1 MESTEKKEA
10 LMRIKAAS
18 KNELYR
24 KLFDQYGT
32 DYYYVVDESVK
43 RNIPFF
49 WKKDY
54 EMLVAFPEEKQEE
67 VNEGTA
73 QFHEQLMDVV
83 NDPSEQIV
91 KANGIQSVLHNL
103 ENVTTPMSY
112 AAMQT
117 GNSEEWARKKEKLLK
132 LFEKGIVV
140 VKPMKETEITK
151 VTKKKKVVK
160 QVVPVK
166 KEEVA
171 PKKENQESVPF
182 IIQKVIRMLEQNDV
196 EQYFIHAYAE
206 KLKIKFENAAMI
218 TEEEVIRYILEDM
231 KSHFNTENVFE
242 KEVQTFALIGPTG
255 VGKTTT
261 LAKMAWQFHGK
272 NKTVGFITTDHSRI
286 GTVQQLQDNV
296 KTIGSEV
303 IAVRDEAAMT
313 RALTYFKEEARV
325 DYILIDTAGKNYRTS
340 ETVEEMIETMGQ
352 VEPDYICLTLSASM
366 KSKDMIEIITNFK
379 DIHIDGIVFTKFDET
394 ASSGELLKIPAVS
407 SAPIVLMT
415 DGQDIKKNI
424 HIATA
429 EHLAKQMLQTS

>member
-1 MESTEKKEA
+1 
-10 LMRIKAAS
+10 
-18 KNELYR
+18 
-24 KLFDQYGT
+24 
-32 DYYYVVDESVK
+32 
-43 RNIPFF
+43 
-49 WKKDY
+49 
-54 EMLVAFPEEKQEE
+54 MLVAFPEDKQEE

-140 VKPMKETEITK
+140 VKQTEETK
-151 VTKKKKVVK
+151 VTKKQKAVKK
-160 QVVPVK
+160 VVPVK
-166 KEEVA
+166 KEEVVV
-171 PKKENQESVPF
+171 KKEKQESVPF

-206 KLKIKFENAAMI
+206 KLKVKFENATMI
-218 TEEEVIRYILEDM
+218 TEEVIEYILEDM
-231 KSHFNTENVFE
+231 SSHFNTENVFE
-242 KEVQTFALIGPTG
+242 KEVQTIALIGPTG

-272 NKTVGFITTDHSRI
+272 KKTVGFITTDHSRI
-286 GTVQQLQDNV
+286 GTVQQLQDYV
-296 KTIGSEV
+296 KTIGFEV

-325 DYILIDTAGKNYRTS
+325 DYILIDTAGKNYRAS

-415 DGQDIKKNI
+415 DGQDVKKNI

>member
-49 WKKDY
+49 WKKNY
-54 EMLVAFPEEKQEE
+54 EMLVAFPEDKQEE

-83 NDPSEQIV
+83 NDSSEQIV

-140 VKPMKETEITK
+140 VKQTEETK
-151 VTKKKKVVK
+151 VTKKQKAVKK
-160 QVVPVK
+160 VVPVK
-166 KEEVA
+166 KEEVVV
-171 PKKENQESVPF
+171 KKEKEESVPF

-206 KLKIKFENAAMI
+206 KLKVKFENATMI
-218 TEEEVIRYILEDM
+218 TEEEVIEYILEDM
-231 KSHFNTENVFE
+231 SSHFNTENVFE
-242 KEVQTFALIGPTG
+242 KEVQTIALIGPTG

-261 LAKMAWQFHGK
+261 LAKMAWQFHRMK
-272 NKTVGFITTDHSRI
+272 KTVGFITTDHSRI
-286 GTVQQLQDNV
+286 GTVQQLQDYV
-296 KTIGSEV
+296 KTIGFEV

-325 DYILIDTAGKNYRTS
+325 DYILIDTAGKNYRAS

-415 DGQDIKKNI
+415 DGQDVKKNI

>member
-49 WKKDY
+49 WKKNY
-54 EMLVAFPEEKQEE
+54 EMLVAFPEDEQEE
-67 VNEGTA
+67 VNEGAA

-83 NDPSEQIV
+83 NDPSEQIM
-91 KANGIQSVLHNL
+91 KANGIQTVLHNL

-112 AAMQT
+112 SAMQT

-140 VKPMKETEITK
+140 VKQTEETK
-151 VTKKKKVVK
+151 VTKKQKPVKK
-160 QVVPVK
+160 VVPVK
-166 KEEVA
+166 KEEVVV
-171 PKKENQESVPF
+171 KKEKQESVPF

-206 KLKIKFENAAMI
+206 KLKVKFENATMI
-218 TEEEVIRYILEDM
+218 TEEEVIEYILEDM
-231 KSHFNTENVFE
+231 RSHFNTENVFE
-242 KEVQTFALIGPTG
+242 KEVQTIALIGPTG

-261 LAKMAWQFHGK
+261 LAKMAWQFHGQK
-272 NKTVGFITTDHSRI
+272 KTVGFITTDHSRI
-286 GTVQQLQDNV
+286 GTVQQLQDYV
-296 KTIGSEV
+296 KTIGFEV

-325 DYILIDTAGKNYRTS
+325 DYILIDTAGKNYRAS

-415 DGQDIKKNI
+415 DGQDVKKNI

>member
-1 MESTEKKEA
+1 MESTEKKET

-49 WKKDY
+49 WKKNY
-54 EMLVAFPEEKQEE
+54 EMLVAFPEDKQEE

-83 NDPSEQIV
+83 NDPSDQIV

-117 GNSEEWARKKEKLLK
+117 GNSEEWARKKKKLLK
-132 LFEKGIVV
+132 LFEKGIVI
-140 VKPMKETEITK
+140 VKQTEE
-151 VTKKKKVVK
+151 TKKQKAVKKVV
-160 QVVPVK
+160 PIK
-166 KEEVA
+166 KEEVV
-171 PKKENQESVPF
+171 KIEKQESVPF

-206 KLKIKFENAAMI
+206 KLKVKFENATMI
-218 TEEEVIRYILEDM
+218 TEEEVIEYILEDM
-231 KSHFNTENVFE
+231 RSHFNTENVFE
-242 KEVQTFALIGPTG
+242 KEVQTIALIGPTG

-272 NKTVGFITTDHSRI
+272 KKTVGFITTDHSRI
-286 GTVQQLQDNV
+286 GTVQQLQDYV
-296 KTIGSEV
+296 KTIGFEV
-303 IAVRDEAAMT
+303 IAVRDEVAMA
-313 RALTYFKEEARV
+313 RALTYFKEESPV

-415 DGQDIKKNI
+415 DGQDVKQHI

>member
-1 MESTEKKEA
+1 MENTEKKEA

-49 WKKDY
+49 WKKNY
-54 EMLVAFPEEKQEE
+54 EMLVAFPEDKQEE

-117 GNSEEWARKKEKLLK
+117 GNSEEWTRKKEKLLK

-140 VKPMKETEITK
+140 VKQTEETK
-151 VTKKKKVVK
+151 VTKKQKAVKKVA
-160 QVVPVK
+160 PVK
-166 KEEVA
+166 KEEVVV
-171 PKKENQESVPF
+171 KKEKQESVPF

-206 KLKIKFENAAMI
+206 KLKVKFENATMI
-218 TEEEVIRYILEDM
+218 TEEEVIEYILEDM
-231 KSHFNTENVFE
+231 SSHFNTENVFE
-242 KEVQTFALIGPTG
+242 KEVQTIALIGPTG

-261 LAKMAWQFHGK
+261 LAKMAWQFHSK

-286 GTVQQLQDNV
+286 GTVQQLQDYV
-296 KTIGSEV
+296 KTIGFEV
-303 IAVRDEAAMT
+303 IAVRDEYAMT
-313 RALTYFKEEARV
+313 RALTYFKEEAHV
-325 DYILIDTAGKNYRTS
+325 DYILIDTAGKNYRAS

-415 DGQDIKKNI
+415 DGQDVKQHI

>member
-49 WKKDY
+49 WKKNY
-54 EMLVAFPEEKQEE
+54 EMLVAFPEDKQEE

-117 GNSEEWARKKEKLLK
+117 ENSEEWSRKKEKLLK

-140 VKPMKETEITK
+140 VKQTEETK
-151 VTKKKKVVK
+151 VTKKQKAVKK
-160 QVVPVK
+160 VVPVK
-166 KEEVA
+166 KEEVVV
-171 PKKENQESVPF
+171 KKEKQESVPF

-206 KLKIKFENAAMI
+206 KLKVKFENATMI
-218 TEEEVIRYILEDM
+218 TEEEVIEYILEDM
-231 KSHFNTENVFE
+231 SSHFNTENVFE
-242 KEVQTFALIGPTG
+242 KEVQTIALIGPTG

-261 LAKMAWQFHGK
+261 LAKMAWQFHGMK
-272 NKTVGFITTDHSRI
+272 KTVGFITTDHSRI
-286 GTVQQLQDNV
+286 GTVQQLQDYV
-296 KTIGSEV
+296 KTIGFEV

-325 DYILIDTAGKNYRTS
+325 DYILIDTAGKNYRAS

-415 DGQDIKKNI
+415 DGQDVKKNI

>member
-49 WKKDY
+49 WKKNY
-54 EMLVAFPEEKQEE
+54 EMLVAFPEDKQEE

-140 VKPMKETEITK
+140 VKQTEETK
-151 VTKKKKVVK
+151 VTKKQKAMKK
-160 QVVPVK
+160 VVPVK
-166 KEEVA
+166 KEEVVV
-171 PKKENQESVPF
+171 KKEKQESVPF
-182 IIQKVIRMLEQNDV
+182 IIQKVIRILEQNDV

-206 KLKIKFENAAMI
+206 KLKVKFENATMI
-218 TEEEVIRYILEDM
+218 TEEEVIEYILEDM
-231 KSHFNTENVFE
+231 RSHFNTENVFE
-242 KEVQTFALIGPTG
+242 KEVQTIALIGPTG

-261 LAKMAWQFHGK
+261 LAKMAWQFHGMK
-272 NKTVGFITTDHSRI
+272 KTVGFITTDHSRI
-286 GTVQQLQDNV
+286 GTVQQLQDYV
-296 KTIGSEV
+296 KTIGFEV

-325 DYILIDTAGKNYRTS
+325 DYILIDTAGKNYRAS

-415 DGQDIKKNI
+415 DGQDVKKNI

>member
-1 MESTEKKEA
+1 MERTEKKEA

-54 EMLVAFPEEKQEE
+54 EMIVAFPEDKKEE

-73 QFHEQLMDVV
+73 EFHEQLMDVV
-83 NDPSEQIV
+83 HHPSEQIV

-112 AAMQT
+112 AAIQT

-140 VKPMKETEITK
+140 MKQTEETE
-151 VTKKKKVVK
+151 VTK
-160 QVVPVK
+160 QVIPVK
-166 KEEVA
+166 KEAVVV
-171 PKKENQESVPF
+171 KQQSVPF

-206 KLKIKFENAAMI
+206 KLKVKFEKATMI
-218 TEEEVIRYILEDM
+218 TEEEVIEYILEDM

-242 KEVQTFALIGPTG
+242 KEVQTIALIGPTG

-272 NKTVGFITTDHSRI
+272 KKTVGFITTDHSRI
-286 GTVQQLQDNV
+286 GTVQQLQDYV

-313 RALTYFKEEARV
+313 RALTYFKEEACV

-340 ETVEEMIETMGQ
+340 ETVEEMIETMGL

-415 DGQDIKKNI
+415 DGQDVKQHI

>member
-49 WKKDY
+49 WKKNY
-54 EMLVAFPEEKQEE
+54 EMLVAFPEDKQEE

-83 NDPSEQIV
+83 NEPSEQIV

-140 VKPMKETEITK
+140 VKQTEETK
-151 VTKKKKVVK
+151 VTKKQKAVKK
-160 QVVPVK
+160 VVPVK
-166 KEEVA
+166 KEEVVA
-171 PKKENQESVPF
+171 KKEKQESVPF

-206 KLKIKFENAAMI
+206 KLKVKFENATMI
-218 TEEEVIRYILEDM
+218 TEEEVIEYILEDM
-231 KSHFNTENVFE
+231 SSHFNTENVFE
-242 KEVQTFALIGPTG
+242 KEVQTIALIGPTG

-261 LAKMAWQFHGK
+261 LAKMAWQFHGNK
-272 NKTVGFITTDHSRI
+272 KTVGFITTDHSRI
-286 GTVQQLQDNV
+286 GTVQQLQDYV
-296 KTIGSEV
+296 KTIGFEV

-325 DYILIDTAGKNYRTS
+325 DYILIDTAGKNYRAS

-415 DGQDIKKNI
+415 DGQDVKKNI

>member
-49 WKKDY
+49 WKKNY
-54 EMLVAFPEEKQEE
+54 EMLVAFPEDKQEE

-140 VKPMKETEITK
+140 VKQTEETK
-151 VTKKKKVVK
+151 VTKKQKAVKK
-160 QVVPVK
+160 VVPVK
-166 KEEVA
+166 KEEVVV
-171 PKKENQESVPF
+171 KKEKQESVPF

-206 KLKIKFENAAMI
+206 KLKVKFENATMI
-218 TEEEVIRYILEDM
+218 TEEVIEYILEDM
-231 KSHFNTENVFE
+231 SSHFNTENVFE
-242 KEVQTFALIGPTG
+242 KEVQTIALIGPTG

-272 NKTVGFITTDHSRI
+272 KKTVGFITTDHSRI
-286 GTVQQLQDNV
+286 GTVQQLQDYV
-296 KTIGSEV
+296 KTIGFEV

-325 DYILIDTAGKNYRTS
+325 DYILIDTAGKNYRAS

-415 DGQDIKKNI
+415 DGQDVKKNI

>member
-49 WKKDY
+49 WKKNY
-54 EMLVAFPEEKQEE
+54 EMLVAFPEDKQEE

-83 NDPSEQIV
+83 NEPSEQIM

-140 VKPMKETEITK
+140 VKQTEETK
-151 VTKKKKVVK
+151 VTKKQKAVKKVAPVNK
-160 QVVPVK
+160 EEVVVK
-166 KEEVA
+166 KE
-171 PKKENQESVPF
+171 KQKSVPF

-206 KLKIKFENAAMI
+206 KLKVKFENATMI
-218 TEEEVIRYILEDM
+218 TEEEVIEYILEDM
-231 KSHFNTENVFE
+231 RSHFNTENVFE
-242 KEVQTFALIGPTG
+242 KEVQTIALIGPTG

-272 NKTVGFITTDHSRI
+272 KKTVRFHYDRPFSHW
-286 GTVQQLQDNV
+286 D
-296 KTIGSEV
+296 
-303 IAVRDEAAMT
+303 
-313 RALTYFKEEARV
+313 
-325 DYILIDTAGKNYRTS
+325 
-340 ETVEEMIETMGQ
+340 
-352 VEPDYICLTLSASM
+352 
-366 KSKDMIEIITNFK
+366 
-379 DIHIDGIVFTKFDET
+379 
-394 ASSGELLKIPAVS
+394 S
-407 SAPIVLMT
+407 SA
-415 DGQDIKKNI
+415 
-424 HIATA
+424 TA
-429 EHLAKQMLQTS
+429 RLRKDNWI

>member
-49 WKKDY
+49 WKKNY
-54 EMLVAFPEEKQEE
+54 EMLVAFPEDKQEE

-83 NDPSEQIV
+83 NDFSEQIV

-140 VKPMKETEITK
+140 VKQTEETK
-151 VTKKKKVVK
+151 VTKKQKAVKK
-160 QVVPVK
+160 VVPVK
-166 KEEVA
+166 KEEVVV
-171 PKKENQESVPF
+171 KKEKQESVPF

-206 KLKIKFENAAMI
+206 KLKVKFENATMI
-218 TEEEVIRYILEDM
+218 TEEEVIEYILEDM
-231 KSHFNTENVFE
+231 RSHFNTENVFE
-242 KEVQTFALIGPTG
+242 KEVQTIALIGPTG

-261 LAKMAWQFHGK
+261 LAKMAWQFHGMK
-272 NKTVGFITTDHSRI
+272 KTVGFITTDHSRI
-286 GTVQQLQDNV
+286 GTVQQLQDYV
-296 KTIGSEV
+296 KTIGFEV

-325 DYILIDTAGKNYRTS
+325 DYILIDTAGKNYRAS

-415 DGQDIKKNI
+415 DGQDVKKNI

>member
-1 MESTEKKEA
+1 MESTGEKEA

-49 WKKDY
+49 WKKNY
-54 EMLVAFPEEKQEE
+54 EMLVAFPEDKQEE

-83 NDPSEQIV
+83 GDLSEEIV

-103 ENVTTPMSY
+103 ENVTTSMSY

-140 VKPMKETEITK
+140 VKQTEEAK
-151 VTKKKKVVK
+151 VTKKKQVVQVKEEEVVVK
-160 QVVPVK
+160 KGQ
-166 KEEVA
+166 
-171 PKKENQESVPF
+171 QQSVPF
-182 IIQKVIRMLEQNDV
+182 IIQKVIRLLEQNDV

-206 KLKIKFENAAMI
+206 KLKVKFENATMI
-218 TEEEVIRYILEDM
+218 TEEEVIGYILEDM
-231 KSHFNTENVFE
+231 RSHFNTENVFE
-242 KEVQTFALIGPTG
+242 KEVQTIALIGPTG

-272 NKTVGFITTDHSRI
+272 KKTVGFITTDHSRI
-286 GTVQQLQDNV
+286 GTVQQLQDYV

-325 DYILIDTAGKNYRTS
+325 DYILIDTAGNNYRTS
-340 ETVEEMIETMGQ
+340 DTVEEMIETMGQ
-352 VEPDYICLTLSASM
+352 IEPDYICLTLSASM

-415 DGQDIKKNI
+415 DGQDVKQHI

>member
-49 WKKDY
+49 WKKNY
-54 EMLVAFPEEKQEE
+54 EMLVAFPEDNQEE
-67 VNEGTA
+67 VNEGTG

-83 NDPSEQIV
+83 NEPSEQNM

-117 GNSEEWARKKEKLLK
+117 GDSEELARKKEKLLK

-140 VKPMKETEITK
+140 VKQTEEP
-151 VTKKKKVVK
+151 KKQKAVKKI
-160 QVVPVK
+160 VPVK
-166 KEEVA
+166 KEEVVV
-171 PKKENQESVPF
+171 KKEKQESVPF

-206 KLKIKFENAAMI
+206 KLKVKFENATMI
-218 TEEEVIRYILEDM
+218 TEEEVIEYILGDM
-231 KSHFNTENVFE
+231 RSHFNTENVFE
-242 KEVQTFALIGPTG
+242 KEVQTIALIGPTG

-272 NKTVGFITTDHSRI
+272 KKTVGFITTDHSRI
-286 GTVQQLQDNV
+286 GTVQQLQDYV
-296 KTIGSEV
+296 KTIGFEV

-325 DYILIDTAGKNYRTS
+325 DYILIDTAGKNYRAS

-352 VEPDYICLTLSASM
+352 VKPDYICLTLSASM
-366 KSKDMIEIITNFK
+366 KSKDMIEIITKFK

-415 DGQDIKKNI
+415 DGQDVKKNI

>member
-49 WKKDY
+49 WKKNY
-54 EMLVAFPEEKQEE
+54 EMLVAFPEDKQEE

-83 NDPSEQIV
+83 NDPSEQVV

-140 VKPMKETEITK
+140 VKQTEE
-151 VTKKKKVVK
+151 TKKQKAVKK
-160 QVVPVK
+160 VVPVK
-166 KEEVA
+166 KEEVVV
-171 PKKENQESVPF
+171 KKEQQESVPF

-196 EQYFIHAYAE
+196 EQYFIHAYTE
-206 KLKIKFENAAMI
+206 KLKVKFENATMI
-218 TEEEVIRYILEDM
+218 TEEEVIEYILEDM
-231 KSHFNTENVFE
+231 SSHFNTENVFE
-242 KEVQTFALIGPTG
+242 KEVQTIALIGPTG

-272 NKTVGFITTDHSRI
+272 KKTVGFITTDHSRI
-286 GTVQQLQDNV
+286 GTVQQLQDYV
-296 KTIGSEV
+296 KTIGFEV

-325 DYILIDTAGKNYRTS
+325 DYILIDTAGKNYRAS

-415 DGQDIKKNI
+415 DGQDVKKNI

>member
-54 EMLVAFPEEKQEE
+54 EMLVAFPEDKQEE
-67 VNEGTA
+67 VNGGTA

-83 NDPSEQIV
+83 GDPSEQIV
-91 KANGIQSVLHNL
+91 KTNGIQSVLHNL
-103 ENVTTPMSY
+103 ENVTTTMSY

-140 VKPMKETEITK
+140 VKQTEDTK
-151 VTKKKKVVK
+151 VTKKQHAVK
-160 QVVPVK
+160 QAVPVK
-166 KEEVA
+166 KEEVVV
-171 PKKENQESVPF
+171 KKEKQQSVPF
-182 IIQKVIRMLEQNDV
+182 IIQKVIRMLERNDV

-206 KLKIKFENAAMI
+206 KLKVKFETATMI
-218 TEEEVIRYILEDM
+218 TEGEVIGYILEDM

-242 KEVQTFALIGPTG
+242 KEVQTIALIGPTG

-272 NKTVGFITTDHSRI
+272 NKMVGFITTDHSRI

-303 IAVRDEAAMT
+303 IAVRDETAMT

>member
-49 WKKDY
+49 WKKNY
-54 EMLVAFPEEKQEE
+54 EMLVAFPEDKQEE

-83 NDPSEQIV
+83 NDPSEQIM

-117 GNSEEWARKKEKLLK
+117 GNSEEWAKKKEKLLK

-140 VKPMKETEITK
+140 VKQTEETK
-151 VTKKKKVVK
+151 VTKKQKPVKK
-160 QVVPVK
+160 VVPVK
-166 KEEVA
+166 KEEVVV
-171 PKKENQESVPF
+171 KKEQQESVPF
-182 IIQKVIRMLEQNDV
+182 IIRKVIRMLEQNDV

-206 KLKIKFENAAMI
+206 KLKVKFENATMI
-218 TEEEVIRYILEDM
+218 TEEEVIKYILEDM
-231 KSHFNTENVFE
+231 RSHFNTENVFE
-242 KEVQTFALIGPTG
+242 KEVQTIALIGPTG

-261 LAKMAWQFHGK
+261 LAKMAWQFHGMK
-272 NKTVGFITTDHSRI
+272 KTVGFITTDHSRI
-286 GTVQQLQDNV
+286 GTVQQLQDYV
-296 KTIGSEV
+296 KTIGFEV

-325 DYILIDTAGKNYRTS
+325 DYILIDTAGKNYRAS

-415 DGQDIKKNI
+415 DGQDVKKNI

>member
-49 WKKDY
+49 WKKNY
-54 EMLVAFPEEKQEE
+54 EMLVAFPEDNQEE
-67 VNEGTA
+67 VNEGTG

-83 NDPSEQIV
+83 NEPSEQIM

-140 VKPMKETEITK
+140 VKQMEE
-151 VTKKKKVVK
+151 TKKQKAVKK
-160 QVVPVK
+160 VVPVK
-166 KEEVA
+166 KEEVVV
-171 PKKENQESVPF
+171 KKEKQESVPF

-206 KLKIKFENAAMI
+206 KLKVKFENATMI
-218 TEEEVIRYILEDM
+218 TEEEVIEYILEDM
-231 KSHFNTENVFE
+231 SSHFNTENVFE
-242 KEVQTFALIGPTG
+242 KEVQTIALIGPTG

-261 LAKMAWQFHGK
+261 LAKMAWQFHGMK
-272 NKTVGFITTDHSRI
+272 KTVGFITTDHSRI
-286 GTVQQLQDNV
+286 GTVQQLQDYV
-296 KTIGSEV
+296 KTIGFEV

-325 DYILIDTAGKNYRTS
+325 DYILIDTAGKNYRAS

-415 DGQDIKKNI
+415 DGQDVKKNI

>member
-1 MESTEKKEA
+1 MERTEKKEA

-54 EMLVAFPEEKQEE
+54 EMIVAFPEDKKEE

-73 QFHEQLMDVV
+73 EFHEQLMDVV
-83 NDPSEQIV
+83 HHPSEQIV

-112 AAMQT
+112 AAIQT

-140 VKPMKETEITK
+140 MKQTEETE
-151 VTKKKKVVK
+151 VTK
-160 QVVPVK
+160 QVIPVK
-166 KEEVA
+166 KEAVVV
-171 PKKENQESVPF
+171 KQQSVPF

-206 KLKIKFENAAMI
+206 KLKVKFEKATMI
-218 TEEEVIRYILEDM
+218 TEEEVIEYILEDM

-242 KEVQTFALIGPTG
+242 KEVQTIALIGPTG

-272 NKTVGFITTDHSRI
+272 KKTVGFITTDHSRI
-286 GTVQQLQDNV
+286 GTVQQLQDYV

-340 ETVEEMIETMGQ
+340 ETVEEMIETMGL

-415 DGQDIKKNI
+415 DGQDVKQHI